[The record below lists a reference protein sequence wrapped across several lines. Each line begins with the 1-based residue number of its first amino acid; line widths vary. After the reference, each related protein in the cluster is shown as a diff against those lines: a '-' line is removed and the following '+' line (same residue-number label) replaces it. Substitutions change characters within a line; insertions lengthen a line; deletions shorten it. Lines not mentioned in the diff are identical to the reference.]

1 MKTPTAILFTDLHL
15 KDDNI
20 EENIIFYNY
29 IKSLYEDM
37 DLRPKIINL
46 GDSIDNKN
54 KQSQLIINKI
64 KQLNDIIY
72 HPTYRYFESVILT
85 GNHDKTIYDND
96 ESFLSPLKI
105 NRVIEKY
112 DYILTQNV
120 KYHFLSY
127 FSSSKYIEEL
137 NKIEIEQNKKNILFT
152 HTDLHGAKANN
163 NHEME
168 SDIKINLFDKFDLV
182 FSGHYHDPSSY
193 NNKFHYI
200 GAGFQHNFGENI
212 KKGVT
217 ILYDDF
223 STELLPPPS
232 SIKIY
237 ITQKIN
243 IKNVNDSKTIN
254 LLKEIGQNSHLRVI
268 IEGESNELKS
278 TNIQNIKEISTNTQF
293 EYTDKIINDN
303 GGKIIESFTEEDI
316 LTEFKKF
323 CKEKDLD
330 VDEGMKIFNYHE
342 KQIN

>member
-1 MKTPTAILFTDLHL
+1 
-15 KDDNI
+15 
-20 EENIIFYNY
+20 
-29 IKSLYEDM
+29 
-37 DLRPKIINL
+37 
-46 GDSIDNKN
+46 
-54 KQSQLIINKI
+54 
-64 KQLNDIIY
+64 
-72 HPTYRYFESVILT
+72 
-85 GNHDKTIYDND
+85 
-96 ESFLSPLKI
+96 
-105 NRVIEKY
+105 
-112 DYILTQNV
+112 
-120 KYHFLSY
+120 
-127 FSSSKYIEEL
+127 
-137 NKIEIEQNKKNILFT
+137 
-152 HTDLHGAKANN
+152 
-163 NHEME
+163 ME

-200 GAGFQHNFGENI
+200 GAGFQHNFGENT

-232 SIKIY
+232 SIKTY